1 MPSLRGASSC
11 VREFVGPLNTLG
23 SQNRDFEIVPYE
35 AEIRYY
41 LPHCLRNAESGAAST
56 ATRRATSVHTT
67 QRCARERPGQ
77 STQETGHR
85 SRCARSPPS
94 HSRSSHARMHAL
106 PCPCLRAPTALRKKR
121 SCNSEGLNLWPRCYD
136 AGFELCSIASCNV
149 SPSRSRA
156 HRHEGDRRQGAS
168 ARSARATN
176 LGDAHALTLRCRKP
190 AAQAHAH
197 LVTMR
202 PSRSEFGVR
211 KWEEVA
217 DREVARCGALTRCVS
232 DGCTLRQSS
241 GHAGLRW
248 RERVL
253 PAVTA

>member
-1 MPSLRGASSC
+1 M
-11 VREFVGPLNTLG
+11 
-23 SQNRDFEIVPYE
+23 
-35 AEIRYY
+35 
-41 LPHCLRNAESGAAST
+41 LRNAESGAAST

-94 HSRSSHARMHAL
+94 HSRSSHARTHAL
-106 PCPCLRAPTALRKKR
+106 PCPCRRAPTALRTKR
-121 SCNSEGLNLWPRCYD
+121 PCNSEGLDLASPVVIHAFDPCSNARCTD
-136 AGFELCSIASCNV
+136 ST
-149 SPSRSRA
+149 SRSRA

-168 ARSARATN
+168 ARSARAKN
-176 LGDAHALTLRCRKP
+176 LGGVHALTLRCRKP

-211 KWEEVA
+211 NWEEVA
-217 DREVARCGALTRCVS
+217 DREVVRCGALT
-232 DGCTLRQSS
+232 
-241 GHAGLRW
+241 
-248 RERVL
+248 
-253 PAVTA
+253 